1 MPTRPTVFLLPWQ
14 TSENPPTGLERLLGY
29 LPRWL
34 QGPVT
39 WAVAGAVGA
48 QLDALDGLGI
58 ADQLF
63 VATATWGLAYD
74 HPNADGTA
82 TPTGWER
89 DYGIPVNAAD
99 GYAVR
104 RARVLGRMQGH
115 ALRTVADFAGLVR
128 SLLVPPATG
137 ATTVYQTYGRW
148 AVFKPFDRGFPSNFA
163 DVEAALA
170 LAGPAHIGL
179 WLAPHR
185 EAPDTGL
192 TLEQLGMMRVA
203 AVSVLTVAEISGL

>member
-1 MPTRPTVFLLPWQ
+1 MPRRIAFYFPWQ
-14 TSENPPTGLERLLGY
+14 VVAGRPLGMDRLLGY

-34 QGPVT
+34 QGPRT
-39 WAVAGAVGA
+39 RDVAGAIGR
-48 QLDALDGLGI
+48 QLDAIDGLGLD
-58 ADQLF
+58 DQLF
-63 VATATWGLAYD
+63 VATATWGLAWD
-74 HPNADGTA
+74 APNGDGTT

-89 DYGIPVNAAD
+89 DFGVATQVGD
-99 GYAVR
+99 SYATR

-115 ALRTVADFAGLVR
+115 ALRTAADFAGMVR
-128 SLLVPPATG
+128 SMLLPPATG
-137 ATTVYQTYGRW
+137 TPTVYQTFGKW
-148 AVFKPFDRGFPSNFA
+148 AVFKPFDRGFPANFR

-170 LAGPAHIGL
+170 LAGPSNLGL